1 MKSTKQAYAE
11 LKEQYSD
18 KELQDW
24 LFRLKH
30 LSDHD
35 SATVQKTK
43 PWLYVVSFL
52 FTVLGYVNIAGVVSG
67 IANEGTLMIGQL
79 VLGIIGAWV
88 VGKAD
93 SSIRT
98 LRIDKAFRDLVG
110 DDNIPTKYVEVLTER
125 VGDSKRSK

>member
-18 KELQDW
+18 KELQNW
-24 LFRLKH
+24 FFRIKH

-35 SATVQKTK
+35 SATVQKVK
-43 PWLYVVSFL
+43 PWLYLASFL
-52 FTVLGYVNIAGVVSG
+52 FTVLGYTSVAGVVSG
-67 IANEGTLMIGQL
+67 IANEGTLFIGKL
-79 VLGIIGAWV
+79 ILGIIGAWF

-98 LRIDKAFRDLVG
+98 LRIDKSFRELVG
-110 DDNIPTKYVEVLTER
+110 DDNIPVKYVEVMTER
-125 VGDSKRSK
+125 VGDTQRNR

>member
-24 LFRLKH
+24 FFRLKH

-35 SATVQKTK
+35 SATVQKAK

-52 FTVLGYVNIAGVVSG
+52 FTVIGYTNIAGVVSG

-79 VLGIIGAWV
+79 ILGIIGAWV
-88 VGKAD
+88 VGKSD

-98 LRIDKAFRDLVG
+98 LRVDKAFRDLVG